1 MTFNLHGARRA
12 LLVILFAWAAL
23 ASASVEPLQFRDAAE
38 EARYKALIAELRCL
52 VCQNQSLA
60 DSNAELAGDLRREVF
75 NKMRSGASDKEIV
88 DFLVARYSDFV
99 LYRPPVKSTTFLLWF
114 LPFGLI
120 AGGAAVLIY
129 VIRHRRPA
137 GASPLS
143 DDERARAQTL
153 LDSTKSRDQ
162 SDS

>member
-1 MTFNLHGARRA
+1 MKWNLRWMRHA
-12 LLVILFAWAAL
+12 LLVALFVSIGIAR
-23 ASASVEPLQFRDAAE
+23 ASVEPLEFRDAAE

-120 AGGAAVLIY
+120 AGGAAVLVY
-129 VIRHRRPA
+129 VIRRRRPA
-137 GASPLS
+137 EEAPLS
-143 DDERARAQTL
+143 DAERARAQAL
-153 LDSTKSRDQ
+153 LDSNQSRDR

>member
-1 MTFNLHGARRA
+1 VG
-12 LLVILFAWAAL
+12 VLFAVSTLVAAGI
-23 ASASVEPLQFRDAAE
+23 EPLEFRDAAE

-75 NKMRSGASDKEIV
+75 NKMRTGASDKEIV

-99 LYRPPVKSTTFLLWF
+99 LYRPPVKSTTYLLWF

-129 VIRHRRPA
+129 VIRRRRPA
-137 GASPLS
+137 VETPLS
-143 DDERARAQTL
+143 DAERARVQAL
-153 LDSTKSRDQ
+153 LDSTQPRDPSKS
-162 SDS
+162 

>member
-1 MTFNLHGARRA
+1 MTSWRRWSRSA
-12 LLVILFAWAAL
+12 LLAVLFGVSTLVAAGID
-23 ASASVEPLQFRDAAE
+23 PLEFRDAAE

-75 NKMRSGASDKEIV
+75 NKMRTGASDKEIV

-99 LYRPPVKSTTFLLWF
+99 LYRPPVKSTTYLLWF

-129 VIRHRRPA
+129 VIRRRRPA
-137 GASPLS
+137 VETPLS
-143 DDERARAQTL
+143 DAERARVQAL
-153 LDSTKSRDQ
+153 LDSTQPRDPSKS
-162 SDS
+162 